1 MAVDPT
7 RHHRGVPRNVPCS
20 CCDQDFERLF
30 DEREA
35 QHDMTDWRSHGL
47 PPPTAEL
54 IDALRADGIAGAA
67 VLDIGG
73 GVGMVHL
80 ELLEAGAASA
90 VDVDASTAYLAAAK
104 GEAERRG
111 LADRVEYRYGD
122 VVELAASLRGAD
134 VVALD
139 RVICCYP
146 DLQGLLGAAVAT
158 RPRLIGLV
166 HPTDAAWIRA
176 STALFNAFG
185 RLLRRHHSFYVHR
198 RSEIDRC
205 LRAAGFTERH
215 RGGGRFWKVT
225 VYGRSPA

>member
-1 MAVDPT
+1 MP
-7 RHHRGVPRNVPCS
+7 PREPCR

-35 QHDMTDWRSHGL
+35 EHDLADWQRHGL
-47 PPPTAEL
+47 PGATAEL
-54 IDALRADGIAGAA
+54 IEALCADGIDGAA
-67 VLDIGG
+67 VLDIGA

-80 ELLEAGAASA
+80 ELLAAGAASA
-90 VDVDASTAYLAAAK
+90 LDVDASTAYLAAAK

-111 LADRVEYRYGD
+111 LAGRVEYRHGD
-122 VVELAASLRGAD
+122 VVELAGTLPAAD

-146 DLQGLLGAAVAT
+146 DLDRLLAAALAT

-176 STALFNAFG
+176 STALFNAVSA
-185 RLLRRHHSFYVHR
+185 LLRRHHSFFVYR
-198 RSEIDRC
+198 RAEMDRIM
-205 LRAAGFTERH
+205 REAGFVERH

-225 VYGRSPA
+225 VYARSPA

>member
-1 MAVDPT
+1 
-7 RHHRGVPRNVPCS
+7 VPPREPCN

-35 QHDMTDWRSHGL
+35 EHDLTDWRRHGL
-47 PPPTAEL
+47 PAPTAEL
-54 IDALRADGIAGAA
+54 IEVLRADGIAGAA
-67 VLDIGG
+67 VLDIGA

-80 ELLEAGAASA
+80 ELLAAGAASA

-111 LADRVEYRYGD
+111 LAERVEYRYGD
-122 VVELAASLRGAD
+122 VVELARTLPPAD

-146 DLQGLLGAAVAT
+146 DLEALLGAATST

-166 HPTDAAWIRA
+166 HPTDSGWIRA
-176 STALFNAFG
+176 SMALFNALG

-198 RSEIDRC
+198 RSEMDRI
-205 LRAAGFTERH
+205 LHEAGFAERH

-225 VYGRSPA
+225 VYVRSPA

>member
-1 MAVDPT
+1 MP
-7 RHHRGVPRNVPCS
+7 PSEPCR

-35 QHDMTDWRSHGL
+35 DRDLADWRRDGL
-47 PPPTAEL
+47 PRPTAEL
-54 IDALRADGIAGAA
+54 IKALGADGIDGAA
-67 VLDIGG
+67 VLDIGA

-80 ELLEAGAASA
+80 ELLAAGAASA

-111 LADRVEYRYGD
+111 LVERVEYRHGD
-122 VVELAASLRGAD
+122 VVELAATLPPAD

-146 DLQGLLGAAVAT
+146 DLERLLAAAVAT
-158 RPRLIGLV
+158 QPRLIGLV

-176 STALFNAFG
+176 STALFNAVG
-185 RLLRRHHSFYVHR
+185 ALLRRHHSFYVHR
-198 RSEIDRC
+198 RAEMDRIM
-205 LRAAGFTERH
+205 REAGFVERH
-215 RGGGRFWKVT
+215 RDGGRFWKVT
-225 VYGRSPA
+225 VYGRSPV